1 MYMIDL
7 LHYFDILSKTS
18 VSIDIK
24 MFVALALERPP
35 RHHYNRLTT
44 YYRSFFLVYYT

>member
-7 LHYFDILSKTS
+7 WNFFVILSKTS

-24 MFVALALERPP
+24 MFVVLALERVP
-35 RHHYNRLTT
+35 R
-44 YYRSFFLVYYT
+44 